1 MMNAQNNNASPEPS
15 SQQVRRWY
23 DTDPVLLEVLN
34 FMELAPKQAE
44 RYAQNLMAGV
54 EKNAPAKALQDVYA
68 SFENPNRP
76 KNRWYDENPTLFKAI
91 ELLKMMP
98 PETQRLAA
106 MQFIEATKSD
116 PITYAILK
124 ESFAVSELDLSYLDE
139 DYDEATLYVPYQT
152 SLEEGNP
159 TKETA
164 NNANPQGEGACTN
177 NAIKKAKEA
186 NDLGKS

>member
-1 MMNAQNNNASPEPS
+1 MMNTPASPEPS

-44 RYAQNLMAGV
+44 RYARNLIAGV

-139 DYDEATLYVPYQT
+139 DYDEATLYVPYQAPA
-152 SLEEGNP
+152 EEPSP
-159 TKETA
+159 TKATA
-164 NNANPQGEGACTN
+164 NNPTFQGNVTGIHTTIQN
-177 NAIKKAKEA
+177 NETAH
-186 NDLGKS
+186 DLGKS

>member
-1 MMNAQNNNASPEPS
+1 MMNAQNNNASPNTT
-15 SQQVRRWY
+15 QKVRRWY

-44 RYAQNLMAGV
+44 AYAKNLIAGV
-54 EKNAPAKALQDVYA
+54 EKYAPSKALEEVYA
-68 SFENPNRP
+68 SFEDPNRP
-76 KNRWYDENPTLFKAI
+76 QNRWYDENPTLSKAI

-139 DYDEATLYVPYQT
+139 DYDDATLYVPYQA
-152 SLEEGNP
+152 SLEEDNP

-164 NNANPQGEGACTN
+164 NQSNPQGEEAGTN

>member
-44 RYAQNLMAGV
+44 RYAQNLIAGV

-139 DYDEATLYVPYQT
+139 DYDEATLYVPYQA
-152 SLEEGNP
+152 SAEEPPP
-159 TKETA
+159 TKATA
-164 NNANPQGEGACTN
+164 NNPSLLGDAISSHTN
-177 NAIKKAKEA
+177 IQHNEKA
-186 NDLGKS
+186 NDLGKP

>member
-1 MMNAQNNNASPEPS
+1 MNAQNNNASPNTT
-15 SQQVRRWY
+15 QKVRRWY

-34 FMELAPKQAE
+34 FMELAPKEAE
-44 RYAQNLMAGV
+44 AYAKNLIAGV
-54 EKNAPAKALQDVYA
+54 EKHAPSKALEEVYA
-68 SFENPNRP
+68 SFEDPKRP
-76 KNRWYDENPTLFKAI
+76 QNRWYDENPTLSKAI

-139 DYDEATLYVPYQT
+139 DYDDATLYVPYQA

-164 NNANPQGEGACTN
+164 NQSNPQGQEAGTN